1 MASTYTWR
9 VARVDSTPLVDGIAM
24 LYNESNLGDLE
35 VIQVRIVEP
44 SEMSSTLAGAG
55 IQTLVRVSSTS
66 GGSEVSSFKY
76 DTSSPDLPTEVV
88 CLASPVVV
96 EGDILR
102 NLSDCPQLQTVVA
115 STMMASRVSGKSTNR
130 ADSSTAD
137 QIWLSYNTLNPTERI
152 ILREGEGISLVQRS
166 GKIPRALTLNIKVC
180 NESTGATYVFRTRDI
195 GTLVGGRAIWSLMNN
210 VGSGVVLG
218 VVSISMS
225 EDGGMGVVVGTPAPT
240 TIRLIRTGGY
250 VPGVFIPSEGDIQA
264 HDPSRPLPSG
274 VKVYEGAFKAALPG
288 YYEGSQYFWDTTD
301 SSVVNVARE
310 QRSGLFRQI
319 VRCPR
324 PNRVGDI
331 CTTPDNGFD
340 VFAAKVGAGIVLRRG
355 EGLAIAGGRAG
366 VLDNSQLNYFDMR
379 VTFVYRPASIFPVL
393 GNTRIARRL

>member
-24 LYNESNLGDLE
+24 LYNESNLGVLE
-35 VIQVRIVEP
+35 VTQVRFVEP
-44 SEMSSTLAGAG
+44 SEMASTLIGTG
-55 IQTLVRVSSTS
+55 IQTLVRVSAAS
-66 GGSEVSSFKY
+66 GGFEIGYVKY
-76 DTSSPDLPTEVV
+76 DTLSPDLPAEVV
-88 CLASPVVV
+88 CLSSPVVV
-96 EGDILR
+96 EGDVLR
-102 NLSDCPQLQTVVA
+102 NLSDCPQHQSQVV
-115 STMMASRVSGKSTNR
+115 STMISSRVSGRSTRR

-137 QIWLSYNTLNPTERI
+137 QIWLSYNTQNPTERI
-152 ILREGEGISLVQRS
+152 ILQEGEGISLVQRS
-166 GKIPRALTLNIKVC
+166 GIVPHALTLNIKVC
-180 NESTGATYVFRTRDI
+180 DQSTGATYVFRTRDI

-210 VGSGVVLG
+210 FGSGVVLG
-218 VVSISMS
+218 VVSITMS
-225 EDGGMGVVVGTPAPT
+225 EDGDMGNALGIPTPT
-240 TIRLIRTGGY
+240 TIRLIRTEGY
-250 VPGVFIPSEGDIQA
+250 VPGVFTPEEGAIIANEPS
-264 HDPSRPLPSG
+264 HPLPSG

-324 PNRVGDI
+324 PNRVGDA

-340 VFAAKVGAGIVLRRG
+340 VFAAKVGTGIVLRRG

>member
-1 MASTYTWR
+1 MVSTYTWR
-9 VARVDSTPLVDGIAM
+9 VARVDSTPLIDGIAM
-24 LYNESNLGDLE
+24 LYNESNLGALE
-35 VIQVRIVEP
+35 VIQVRITEP
-44 SEMSSTLAGAG
+44 SEMASVLTGTG
-55 IQTLVRVSSTS
+55 IQTLVRVSSTL
-66 GGSEVSSFKY
+66 GGFGVDYVKY
-76 DTSSPDLPTEVV
+76 DTLSADLPAEVV
-88 CLASPVVV
+88 CLTSPVVV

-102 NLSDCPQLQTVVA
+102 NLSDCPQLQTQVA
-115 STMMASRVSGKSTNR
+115 STMMSSRVSGKSTNR
-130 ADSSTAD
+130 SDSSTAD
-137 QIWLSYNTLNPTERI
+137 QIWLSYNTRNPTERI

-166 GKIPRALTLNIKVC
+166 GIVPHALTLNIKVC
-180 NESTGATYVFRTRDI
+180 DQSTGATYVFRTRDI
-195 GTLVGGRAIWSLMNN
+195 GTLVGGRAVWSLMNN

-218 VVSISMS
+218 IVSIMMS
-225 EDGGMGVVVGTPAPT
+225 EDGDMGIALNTPSPA
-240 TIRLIRTGGY
+240 TIRLIRTEGY
-250 VPGVFIPSEGDIQA
+250 VPGVFNPDEGAILSN
-264 HDPSRPLPSG
+264 DPSHPLPSG

-324 PNRVGDI
+324 PNRVGDT
-331 CTTPDNGFD
+331 CATPDNGFD
-340 VFAAKVGAGIVLRRG
+340 VFAAKVGSGIVLRRG